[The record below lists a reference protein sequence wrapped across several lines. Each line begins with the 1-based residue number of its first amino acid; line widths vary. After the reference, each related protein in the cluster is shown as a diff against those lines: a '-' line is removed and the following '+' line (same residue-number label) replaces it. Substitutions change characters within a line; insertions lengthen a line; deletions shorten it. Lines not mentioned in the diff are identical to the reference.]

1 MAIPCAPPP
10 CGANDKQTYG
20 KKTEKPR
27 DSAEKSAPAPWLF
40 HCEYFQNAARLIL
53 TTSPPLP
60 AGRVFTGTA
69 CGGGSPMRKG
79 VCYAMLYYAMLCVP
93 KYTFSAFM
101 ADFCNI

>member
-1 MAIPCAPPP
+1 MRLPL

-27 DSAEKSAPAPWLF
+27 DSAEKSAPAPRLF

-53 TTSPPLP
+53 TTSTPFP
-60 AGRVFTGTA
+60 AGRVFTGAA

-79 VCYAMLYYAMLCVP
+79 VCYAMLFYAMCTKVHFLCI
-93 KYTFSAFM
+93 YGRFLQHLR
-101 ADFCNI
+101 

>member
-1 MAIPCAPPP
+1 MRLPL

-27 DSAEKSAPAPWLF
+27 DSAEKSAPAPRLF
-40 HCEYFQNAARLIL
+40 HCEYFQNAARLVL
-53 TTSPPLP
+53 TTSPPLS
-60 AGRVFTGTA
+60 RRTGFHRR
-69 CGGGSPMRKG
+69 CLRREKPYEEGN
-79 VCYAMLYYAMLCVP
+79 VLCYYSMLCVL